1 MIEGDKGQVEITR
14 TEAGAHVTSGE
25 LNQVLVEVARDEHP
39 EDRYAKAQEVAAV
52 LYGTTRGKPNATN
65 SMVHDVLTEID
76 LLTERDLEQVT
87 EHPPLPWDEAVDG
100 PQGQERVAT

>member
-1 MIEGDKGQVEITR
+1 MRIRTIVIEGDKGQVEITR

-65 SMVHDVLTEID
+65 SMVHEVMNEID
-76 LLTERDLEQVT
+76 
-87 EHPPLPWDEAVDG
+87 
-100 PQGQERVAT
+100 RVAAC